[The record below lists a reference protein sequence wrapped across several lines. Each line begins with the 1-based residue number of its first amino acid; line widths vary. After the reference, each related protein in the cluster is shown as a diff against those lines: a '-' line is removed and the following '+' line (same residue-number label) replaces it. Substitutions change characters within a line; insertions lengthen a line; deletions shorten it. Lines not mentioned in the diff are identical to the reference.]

1 MPLLFWSAKLRT
13 VESVS
18 LGDIAKVIS
27 GFAFKSSEFSDEGVP
42 VVKIAN
48 IRVGFLDL
56 DGAQKVN
63 PSYLD
68 KLADKYKVQAGE
80 VLISLTGSHI
90 GQPNSVVGRV
100 GRASGSTPVCLLNQ
114 RAGKV
119 ILNDKD
125 RCDLG
130 FLYYYLTL
138 ASLRGE
144 IAAMASGAASQANV
158 SPAQVESLSIDLP
171 LLNEQIRISSI
182 LSAYDNLIENN
193 TRRIEILEEMARRLY
208 EEWFVKFRFPGHEG
222 MEFKD
227 SELGPIPE
235 GWDLTTVAEAFDIL
249 GGGTPSKSE
258 PAYWDDGKINWYS
271 PTDLTRSGTS
281 FVEESTTKI
290 TDMGLSRSSARLF
303 PAYSIMLTSRA
314 TIGIVAINT
323 TPATT
328 NQGFITCIPNKRL
341 PLYLLFHWLKD
352 NVDKF
357 ISLGT
362 GATFKEITKS
372 VFKEIELVVPP
383 AIIVDA
389 FQQTVAP
396 LMELVLR
403 LQRENKNLRAQRDL
417 LLPKLISGEID
428 VSDIPMPT

>member
-1 MPLLFWSAKLRT
+1 MRIIEN
-13 VESVS
+13 VR

-56 DGAQKVN
+56 DGAQRVN
-63 PSYLD
+63 PSYLE
-68 KLADKYKVQAGE
+68 KLADKYKVKSGD

-90 GQPNSVVGRV
+90 TQPNSVVGRV
-100 GRASGSTPVCLLNQ
+100 ARASESVPACLLNQ

-138 ASLRGE
+138 ASLRGD

-158 SPAQVESLSIDLP
+158 SPAQVETLSIDLP
-171 LLNEQIRISSI
+171 PRDEQIRVSSI
-182 LSAYDNLIENN
+182 LSTYDDLIENN

-208 EEWFVKFRFPGHEG
+208 EEWFVQFRFPGHEG
-222 MEFKD
+222 VEFKG

-235 GWDLTTVAEAFDIL
+235 GWDLTTVAETFEIL

-258 PAYWDDGKINWYS
+258 PAYWEDGHINWYS

-281 FVEESTTKI
+281 FMDESSAKI
-290 TDMGLSRSSARLF
+290 TDIGLSRSSAKMF
-303 PAYSIMLTSRA
+303 PPYSVMLTSRA
-314 TIGIVAINT
+314 TIGVVAINT

-328 NQGFITCIPNKRL
+328 NQGFITCIPNKQF
-341 PLYLLFHWLKD
+341 PLYLLFHWVKN
-352 NVDKF
+352 NVDRF

-362 GATFKEITKS
+362 GATFKEITKG
-372 VFKEIELVVPP
+372 VFKGIELVVPP
-383 AIIVDA
+383 VVLVDD
-389 FQQTVAP
+389 FQRKVTP
-396 LMELVLR
+396 LMDMILR
-403 LQRENKNLRAQRDL
+403 LQRKNRNLRTQRDL